1 MNKSI
6 VKKSSNKER
15 KSGKKSFCFAL
26 MIFLVMSAVHSP
38 AVLSQVNNSNSVEDA
53 QEKTTAVAADKTEK
67 KKRVYR
73 AQTMRQR
80 MFEKLDKVRELTD
93 AKEYSAAASNLESI
107 GKIRRNSY
115 ETAMTW
121 NMHAYMHFNQENY
134 SAAAEAYEKI
144 IVGKRI
150 PESLLQTT
158 LYSLAKLYLIQ
169 QDYKSALVNLNKW
182 FDVVEKPGAQAYVL
196 RAQVYYQLEQFKKA
210 LPDVKQAI
218 SMTLQQGKKPR
229 ENWLLIERA
238 VYYQNKDYVSMER
251 CLKDLIAFYPKSASA
266 SQYWIQLSAIYNELN
281 QPDAELA
288 TLEAVYDQGLLLKE
302 AQQVSLARAMLGND
316 IPYKSAQILL
326 QGMKDKSID
335 ENAKNLSLLGDA
347 LMLAKEYGQAIVVMA
362 KAAKLSDSAKDYY
375 KLAQIHTE
383 RQEWSQALSNINNV
397 IEKNIPDS
405 KTAVIEHE
413 ARILKGLILFNMKDL
428 LLAKSEFEIAS
439 QFPEAQEMAKQWL
452 QYIAGEQ
459 RRIAFF
465 ANAE

>member
-182 FDVVEKPGAQAYVL
+182 FDKNYV
-196 RAQVYYQLEQFKKA
+196 
-210 LPDVKQAI
+210 
-218 SMTLQQGKKPR
+218 
-229 ENWLLIERA
+229 
-238 VYYQNKDYVSMER
+238 
-251 CLKDLIAFYPKSASA
+251 
-266 SQYWIQLSAIYNELN
+266 
-281 QPDAELA
+281 
-288 TLEAVYDQGLLLKE
+288 
-302 AQQVSLARAMLGND
+302 
-316 IPYKSAQILL
+316 
-326 QGMKDKSID
+326 
-335 ENAKNLSLLGDA
+335 
-347 LMLAKEYGQAIVVMA
+347 
-362 KAAKLSDSAKDYY
+362 
-375 KLAQIHTE
+375 
-383 RQEWSQALSNINNV
+383 
-397 IEKNIPDS
+397 
-405 KTAVIEHE
+405 
-413 ARILKGLILFNMKDL
+413 
-428 LLAKSEFEIAS
+428 
-439 QFPEAQEMAKQWL
+439 
-452 QYIAGEQ
+452 
-459 RRIAFF
+459 
-465 ANAE
+465 